1 MSFRSYAAE
10 SRPDQKTRQDLAEL
24 SASSRRIEDQVGG
37 LATAILSMSGELQE
51 VVKRAIRNEVT
62 RMAEEGYLAAGPTA
76 PGPVTVPQ
84 SAASGAEDPAPADT
98 SPALQSAML
107 ALAEQGDEA
116 SLLKIG
122 NFGLIRD
129 SLKELVDR
137 IELTRDHVS
146 ALTPAAGETDQI
158 LIATS
163 ELGSVVDATEQ
174 ATQVILESAEAIQAL
189 IDLSSNTGDLD
200 PLLYQQLA
208 DQVIQIMTA
217 CSFQDLT
224 GQRISA
230 SVNTLL
236 HVEAELKRLVELWEI
251 EEGTARA
258 DIIRN
263 RPDDT
268 REDKHLLHGPQVDG
282 AGMSQGDIDSML
294 FG

>member
-51 VVKRAIRNEVT
+51 VVKRAIRNEVM
-62 RMAEEGYLAAGPTA
+62 RMAEEGYLAAGTA
-76 PGPVTVPQ
+76 VPGPVTVPE

-158 LIATS
+158 LVATS
-163 ELGSVVDATEQ
+163 ELGSVVEATEQ

-268 REDKHLLHGPQVDG
+268 REDKHLLHGPQAEG
-282 AGMSQGDIDSML
+282 AAMSQGDIDSML

>member
-24 SASSRRIEDQVGG
+24 SATSRRIEDQVGG
-37 LATAILSMSGELQE
+37 LATAILSMSGELQD
-51 VVKRAIRNEVT
+51 VVKRAIRNEVM
-62 RMAEEGYLAAGPTA
+62 RMAEEGYLAAGTA
-76 PGPVTVPQ
+76 MPGPVVSGGGVPGTE
-84 SAASGAEDPAPADT
+84 A
-98 SPALQSAML
+98 SPALQSAVL

-163 ELGSVVDATEQ
+163 ELGSVVEATEQ

>member
-10 SRPDQKTRQDLAEL
+10 TRPDQKSRQDLADL
-24 SASSRRIEDQVGG
+24 TATSRRIEDQVGG

-51 VVKRAIRNEVT
+51 VVKRAIRNEVM
-62 RMAEEGYLAAGPTA
+62 RMAEEGHLAAGPAAMAPSPAPSLAPDAGTA
-76 PGPVTVPQ
+76 P
-84 SAASGAEDPAPADT
+84 SEDP

-107 ALAEQGDEA
+107 ALAEQGDDP
-116 SLLKIG
+116 SLLKVG

-158 LIATS
+158 LVATS
-163 ELGSVVDATEQ
+163 ELGSVVEATEQ
-174 ATQVILESAEAIQAL
+174 ATQVILESAEAIQAM

>member
-10 SRPDQKTRQDLAEL
+10 TRPDQKSRQDLADL
-24 SASSRRIEDQVGG
+24 TATSRRIEDQVGG

-51 VVKRAIRNEVT
+51 VVKRAIRNEVM
-62 RMAEEGYLAAGPTA
+62 RMAEEGHLAAGPAVMAPSPAPDTA
-76 PGPVTVPQ
+76 VAPP
-84 SAASGAEDPAPADT
+84 EDP

-107 ALAEQGDEA
+107 ALAEQGDDP
-116 SLLKIG
+116 SLLKVG

-158 LIATS
+158 LVATS
-163 ELGSVVDATEQ
+163 ELGSVVEATEQ
-174 ATQVILESAEAIQAL
+174 ATQVILESAEAIQAM

-200 PLLYQQLA
+200 PLLYQQLS

>member
-1 MSFRSYAAE
+1 MTVRSYAAA
-10 SRPDQKTRQDLAEL
+10 SRPDPRAQADTAALT
-24 SASSRRIEDQVGG
+24 ASTQRIESEIGN

-51 VVKRAIRNEVT
+51 VVTRAIRTELT
-62 RMAEEGYLAAGPTA
+62 RMAEAGALSAAPIASPLPAAADEPLAASALGTA
-76 PGPVTVPQ
+76 MQ
-84 SAASGAEDPAPADT
+84 
-98 SPALQSAML
+98 
-107 ALAEQGDEA
+107 ALAEQDGEDV
-116 SLLKIG
+116 SLLRVG

-158 LIATS
+158 LVATS

-174 ATQVILESAEAIQAL
+174 ATQVILESAETMQAL
-189 IDLSSNTGDLD
+189 LDQSANTGDLD

-208 DQVIQIMTA
+208 DQIIQIMTA

-251 EEGTARA
+251 EEGSARTE
-258 DIIRN
+258 IIRN
-263 RPDDT
+263 RPDDA
-268 REDKHLLHGPQVDG
+268 RPDKHLLHGPQADG
-282 AGMSQGDIDSML
+282 EGMSQGDIDSML

>member
-10 SRPDQKTRQDLAEL
+10 SRPDPKARQEMTEVVA
-24 SASSRRIEDQVGG
+24 SAQRVEAQVGN

-51 VVKRAIRNEVT
+51 VVTRAIRNEVA
-62 RMAEEGYLAAGPTA
+62 RMADAGLLSSHGGAVAAAVQG
-76 PGPVTVPQ
+76 VPP
-84 SAASGAEDPAPADT
+84 E
-98 SPALQSAML
+98 ALQTAMS
-107 ALAEQGDEA
+107 ALAEQGEDP
-116 SLLKIG
+116 SLLRIG

-158 LIATS
+158 LVATS

-174 ATQVILESAEAIQAL
+174 ATQVILESAETIQAL
-189 IDLSSNTGDLD
+189 IDQSGNNGDLD

-251 EEGTARA
+251 EEGTARTE
-258 DIIRN
+258 IIRN
-263 RPDDT
+263 RPDDN
-268 REDKHLLHGPQVDG
+268 REDKHLLHGPQAEG
-282 AGMSQGDIDSML
+282 EGMSQGDIDSML

>member
-10 SRPDQKTRQDLAEL
+10 NRPDPKARQDLHDLTAT
-24 SASSRRIEDQVGG
+24 SRRIEEQVGG

-51 VVKRAIRNEVT
+51 VVKRAIRTEVM
-62 RMAEEGYLAAGPTA
+62 RMASEGQLAAGPA
-76 PGPVTVPQ
+76 V
-84 SAASGAEDPAPADT
+84 SAPASVPDAT
-98 SPALQSAML
+98 SASPALQAVASVL
-107 ALAEQGDEA
+107 EEQGDDA
-116 SLLKIG
+116 SLLKVG

-158 LIATS
+158 LVATS
-163 ELGSVVDATEQ
+163 ELGSVVEATEQ

-268 REDKHLLHGPQVDG
+268 REDKHLLHGPQAEG
-282 AGMSQGDIDSML
+282 SGMSQGDIDSML